1 MNQLILWDIFNKIK
15 EIPDKSID
23 LIITDPPYKIVAGG
37 AGWCFWV
44 EKEKYHLEVSK
55 NDMLNC
61 GIDNSILNEFMRVMR
76 KPNIYLW
83 CNKNQLRQYLDFFE
97 DAKCAVDVLV
107 WCKTNPIP
115 TCSNKYLSDIEYIV
129 FARAKGVKVYWSYS
143 TKHKYYVSQLN
154 TADKKKRKHPTIK
167 PLNIIQNLII
177 NSSVEW
183 DTVLDPYMWSWT
195 TWVACKLLNR
205 SFIWVE
211 INEDY
216 FNIADTRINKELQ
229 FNL

>member
-37 AGWCFWV
+37 AWWCFWV